1 MGLATLALE
10 RRGAVLVV
18 RVRNPPTDLLD
29 AGVIADLGTLV
40 PTLHR
45 APDIRAVVLTGP
57 RRGVFVPH
65 YLIDDI
71 LAGSERL
78 GVATPYPVAL
88 MGVAA
93 AALAARVG
101 PLRRLVSVT
110 PAGGLV
116 ELAETHRMLTGLGRI
131 PQVGAEVGPL
141 PRGGGVRVR
150 RVGCGRT

>member
-1 MGLATLALE
+1 M
-10 RRGAVLVV
+10 
-18 RVRNPPTDLLD
+18 
-29 AGVIADLGTLV
+29 
-40 PTLHR
+40 
-45 APDIRAVVLTGP
+45 LTGP

-78 GVATPYPVAL
+78 GVATPDPVAL
-88 MGVAA
+88 VGVAA